1 MTWFGPSEETQELQA
16 IRRLLFYRLTLPGEM
31 KTRLIGER
39 RILNMDILS
48 YEVTLPVVPA
58 GSDVVAQRL
67 DVTIDGVT
75 ASQSPELGVLVVPV
89 EAPQDSAV
97 ALSLVYLDDAGNQS
111 QASVRDFVATDTIV
125 PAAPGEMTVTL
136 VGERREE

>member
-1 MTWFGPSEETQELQA
+1 
-16 IRRLLFYRLTLPGEM
+16 
-31 KTRLIGER
+31 
-39 RILNMDILS
+39 MDILS